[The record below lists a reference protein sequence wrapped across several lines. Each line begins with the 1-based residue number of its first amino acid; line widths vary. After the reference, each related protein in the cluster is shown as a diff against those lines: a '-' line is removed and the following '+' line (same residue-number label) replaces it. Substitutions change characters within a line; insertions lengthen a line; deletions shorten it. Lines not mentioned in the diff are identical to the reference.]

1 VRTSSAIPTVARVAS
16 VIASATVMLIA
27 LPLGAAASP
36 ADFGPTARSAVAA
49 GVVYGGHTKDGF
61 PVVIEVSKNGH
72 QIMRASVAIRLQ
84 CSAGGFFTVPDS
96 YIKLPVNKK
105 GKFGVAYGPET
116 VRNDDGTTTDF
127 EGSIG
132 GAFNAART
140 KVSGTWQTKTTD
152 HDGTGAATDTC
163 DSGTVSWSAKD

>member
-1 VRTSSAIPTVARVAS
+1 
-16 VIASATVMLIA
+16 
-27 LPLGAAASP
+27 
-36 ADFGPTARSAVAA
+36 
-49 GVVYGGHTKDGF
+49 VYGGQAKDGL
-61 PVVIEVSKNGH
+61 PVVIEVSKNRH
-72 QIMRASVAIRLQ
+72 QIVRASIAIRLQ

-127 EGSIG
+127 EGSIS

-140 KVSGTWQTKTTD
+140 KVSGTWQTKMTD
-152 HDGTGAATDTC
+152 HDGTGAVTDAC

>member
-1 VRTSSAIPTVARVAS
+1 MRTSSVSPTVACVAS
-16 VIASATVMLIA
+16 VIASATAIFA

-36 ADFGPTARSAVAA
+36 ADSGPTARSAAAA
-49 GVVYGGHTKDGF
+49 GVVYGGHAKDGF
-61 PVVIEVSKNGH
+61 PVVIEVSKNRH
-72 QIMRASVAIRLQ
+72 QIVRASIAIRLQ

-96 YIKLPVNKK
+96 YVKLPVNKK

-127 EGSIG
+127 QGSIS

-140 KVSGTWQTKTTD
+140 KVSGTWQTKMTD
-152 HDGTGAATDTC
+152 HDGTGAVTDTC